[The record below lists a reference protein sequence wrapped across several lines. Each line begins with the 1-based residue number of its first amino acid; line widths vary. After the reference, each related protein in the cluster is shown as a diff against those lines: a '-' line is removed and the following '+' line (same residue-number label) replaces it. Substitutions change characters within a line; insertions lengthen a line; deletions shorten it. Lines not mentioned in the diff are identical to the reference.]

1 MEKVIKWYTS
11 IEAVSYLATLVFGSA
26 LGFCLSMLLLIN
38 TGAEDNE
45 LVYNL
50 SKITI
55 FLIFV
60 SAVLRSI
67 TIILIRKK

>member
-1 MEKVIKWYTS
+1 
-11 IEAVSYLATLVFGSA
+11 
-26 LGFCLSMLLLIN
+26 MLLLIN